1 MPRSCTT
8 TSFTASLIGANDNR
22 GMNSELTLNGVA
34 RLGYLACIR
43 VSGEQAD
50 AFLQSQ
56 LTSSFVGLPSDR
68 ARLAGF
74 CSAKGR
80 LQASFIGWKQGEN
93 DIVLACAAD
102 LLAATLKR
110 LSMFVLRMKCRLI
123 DASTQIPV
131 FGLAGTLTQP
141 ALQSLAVWE
150 RREWDGGTAIRLP
163 DAAGRRPLGLWIPDA
178 DSTALARDLPL
189 VSPEKWRWLQVTSG
203 LPIVEAKT
211 VDLFV
216 PQMVNFELLGGV
228 DFAKGC
234 YPGQEVVARSQ
245 YRGTLKRRM
254 FLFDCAAQAS
264 AGQEVFSSADPGQPA
279 GVVANAAPQPGL
291 PGSSALIQLK
301 LSEMQR
307 GSLHLGSAEGPLLQ
321 RRDLPYDVPLPSSE
335 VA

>member
-1 MPRSCTT
+1 
-8 TSFTASLIGANDNR
+8 
-22 GMNSELTLNGVA
+22 MNSELTPNGVE

-56 LTSSFVGLPSDR
+56 LTSSFVGLSEDR

-80 LQASFIGWKQGEN
+80 LQASFIGWKQGDN
-93 DIVLACAAD
+93 DFVLACAAD
-102 LLAATLKR
+102 LLEATLKR
-110 LSMFVLRMKCRLI
+110 LTMFVLRMKCRLT
-123 DASTQIPV
+123 DASAQMPV
-131 FGLAGTLTQP
+131 FGLAATHAQP
-141 ALQSLAVWE
+141 ALQGLAVWE

-163 DAAGRRPLGLWIPDA
+163 DAVGRRPLGLWIA
-178 DSTALARDLPL
+178 HMESAAAARDLPL
-189 VSPEKWRWLQVTSG
+189 VSPEEWRWLQVSSG

-254 FLFDCAAQAS
+254 FLFDCSAQAG

-279 GVVANAAPQPGL
+279 GVVVNAAPHP
-291 PGSSALIQLK
+291 ALSGGCALVELK
-301 LSEMQR
+301 LNELQR
-307 GSLHLGSAEGPLLQ
+307 GTLHLGSTDGPLLR
-321 RRDLPYDVPLPSSE
+321 RRDLPYDVPLASSE
-335 VA
+335 LA

>member
-1 MPRSCTT
+1 M
-8 TSFTASLIGANDNR
+8 D
-22 GMNSELTLNGVA
+22 SELTLNGVA
-34 RLGYLACIR
+34 RLGYFACIR
-43 VSGEQAD
+43 VSGEQAQ

-56 LTSSFVGLPSDR
+56 LTSSFVALPADR

-80 LQASFIGWKQGEN
+80 LQASFVGWKQGDN
-93 DIVLACAAD
+93 DIILACAPD
-102 LLAATLKR
+102 LLEATLKR
-110 LSMFVLRMKCRLI
+110 LAMFVLRMKCRLT
-123 DASTQIPV
+123 DASAQLPV
-131 FGLAGTLTQP
+131 FGLAGTPARP

-178 DSTALARDLPL
+178 QGAAAATELPL
-189 VSPEKWRWLQVTSG
+189 VAPIEWRRLQVSSG

-216 PQMVNFELLGGV
+216 PQMINFELLGGV

-279 GVVANAAPQPGL
+279 GVVVNAAPDPAL
-291 PGSSALIQLK
+291 PGSSALIELK
-301 LSEMQR
+301 LSELLR
-307 GSLHLGSAEGPLLQ
+307 GTLHLGSAQGPQLR
-321 RRDLPYDVPLPSSE
+321 RRDLPYDVPSPSSE
-335 VA
+335 LA